1 MVDRREEINLEE
13 NFGKKLTFKD
23 ENLTFF
29 SETIQFFDKHC
40 ESFEKK
46 PKDAIKIQ
54 IWGVKFYPRLGKKL
68 TLEKWP

>member
-1 MVDRREEINLEE
+1 VVDRREEINLEE

-29 SETIQFFDKHC
+29 RKQFNFLTNIVKVLK
-40 ESFEKK
+40 KK

-54 IWGVKFYPRLGKKL
+54 I
-68 TLEKWP
+68 